1 MQLEITT
8 LVTKHTSGSIWLPL
22 RHPYMLLCPH
32 AGEQQH
38 QGEGGTR
45 GGCGNTLKALLLQPP
60 EGTLAA
66 TACSA
71 EPCSSQSPCSKSR
84 ELLKLLHSLC
94 LFAYAASGILSG
106 WAAGHPRPSPLPI
119 ACLTLT
125 TLNSAQKPE
134 SPRTLFKK
142 AVCAVNHCSTT

>member
-1 MQLEITT
+1 
-8 LVTKHTSGSIWLPL
+8 
-22 RHPYMLLCPH
+22 MLLCPH

-84 ELLKLLHSLC
+84 ELLKLLRSLVSLHTQHQEFFQAEQQGTHVQV
-94 LFAYAASGILSG
+94 LFLLHA
-106 WAAGHPRPSPLPI
+106 
-119 ACLTLT
+119 
-125 TLNSAQKPE
+125 
-134 SPRTLFKK
+134 
-142 AVCAVNHCSTT
+142 